1 MHLIKRI
8 FTNDIAS
15 IFRPTII
22 KMHFLEVHLSTLN
35 VMYACADPGFYIFRG
50 GGGHFVFQGSRY
62 LPSRSAHVMN
72 NSCLYK
78 NSMRI

>member
-1 MHLIKRI
+1 MNLI

-35 VMYACADPGFYIFRG
+35 VMYVRSQGFIFSG
-50 GGGHFVFQGSRY
+50 GWGIILFSKVLDTLDSLLLDQH
-62 LPSRSAHVMN
+62 M
-72 NSCLYK
+72 
-78 NSMRI
+78 

>member
-1 MHLIKRI
+1 MNLI

-35 VMYACADPGFYIFRG
+35 VMFVRIQDFIFSG
-50 GGGHFVFQGSRY
+50 GGGVILFSKVFDTLDSLLLDQ
-62 LPSRSAHVMN
+62 HM
-72 NSCLYK
+72 
-78 NSMRI
+78 

>member
-1 MHLIKRI
+1 MNLI

-35 VMYACADPGFYIFRG
+35 VMY
-50 GGGHFVFQGSRY
+50 V
-62 LPSRSAHVMN
+62 
-72 NSCLYK
+72 
-78 NSMRI
+78 RIQDFMFSGEGIILFSKVLDTIDSLLLDQHM